1 LSESLDLIT
10 KFDQV
15 INEGK
20 LKIGY
25 ADRLIQIVDTL
36 GGPNKCPQLIQPD
49 RSLLLEGHMR
59 VIFPGRQN
67 VVHCYIFLYNDAIL
81 ITKRTNDIPF
91 AFKELKWSDFTFE
104 KPGNFLF
111 REIKKI
117 EGSKIQLI
125 QLKNTT
131 GFEVLFSYTEN
142 VLYRFFPWNNSG
154 YGTEDWINF
163 FSKAVEELE
172 IRRIKKIERQNYLE
186 KKIRETMFFSQS
198 VQSTIKYIAESLRQ
212 KEIKNKK
219 KSVERDIS
227 KLFSN
232 FNLDDINVKLSL
244 LSHLSKLLLPD
255 PRNQS
260 IIQEKQS
267 NTTDKSNTPKQNKTQ
282 EPITPQEQQNN
293 PPQEQLTTEQN
304 IQPMKKEDLIL
315 KFNEAG
321 TIIENLK
328 EIISKCTDLEVIE
341 VFEKV
346 KHWYESMSRIIKNS
360 SNF

>member
-1 LSESLDLIT
+1 LQRA
-10 KFDQV
+10 FDR
-15 INEGK
+15 K
-20 LKIGY
+20 
-25 ADRLIQIVDTL
+25 RL
-36 GGPNKCPQLIQPD
+36 
-49 RSLLLEGHMR
+49 
-59 VIFPGRQN
+59 
-67 VVHCYIFLYNDAIL
+67 
-81 ITKRTNDIPF
+81 
-91 AFKELKWSDFTFE
+91 
-104 KPGNFLF
+104 
-111 REIKKI
+111 
-117 EGSKIQLI
+117 
-125 QLKNTT
+125 
-131 GFEVLFSYTEN
+131 
-142 VLYRFFPWNNSG
+142 
-154 YGTEDWINF
+154 
-163 FSKAVEELE
+163 
-172 IRRIKKIERQNYLE
+172 RI
-186 KKIRETMFFSQS
+186 
-198 VQSTIKYIAESLRQ
+198 
-212 KEIKNKK
+212 KK

-260 IIQEKQS
+260 IIQEKQI